1 MRSRLFAVLVTMAIV
16 GLGAAFVT
24 DVFAQGGGRRGR
36 QGRGMMGDMWYLERA
51 WTAISF
57 QIQLEPEQ
65 MALLQP
71 AFAEALQARTDAL
84 NAAAQT
90 EDRETRMQL
99 MVSAITQ
106 CRETLSTK
114 LSEVLTDE
122 QLTQLDKLMSA
133 NMGFGGPRRGG
144 NQGGQQDGDQD
155 GGGAG

>member
-57 QIQLEPEQ
+57 QIQLEPE
-65 MALLQP
+65 
-71 AFAEALQARTDAL
+71 LQARTDAL